1 MEKEK
6 MLKILEGE
14 RNRDYQELERQKMKF
29 INDLKKLKKEDIVK
43 PKNKKLG
50 FFTKLK
56 ILLWGS

>member
-6 MLKILEGE
+6 MFKTLEAE
-14 RNRDYQELERQKMKF
+14 RNRDYVELERQKMKF
-29 INDLKKLKKEDIVK
+29 INDLKQLKKEDIVK
-43 PKNKKLG
+43 PKIKKVG